1 MPRGM
6 SPVRSK
12 NQEVNAMRKGAILGI
27 NSHSIRRY
35 AIERYND
42 SKMIPKRN
50 KKQRRN
56 GIYEKDKE
64 G

>member
-1 MPRGM
+1 M
-6 SPVRSK
+6 RSK
-12 NQEVNAMRKGAILGI
+12 NQEVNVMRKGAILGI

-50 KKQRRN
+50 KKTE
-56 GIYEKDKE
+56 EKWNL
-64 G
+64 